1 MDAPS
6 GKSPPVVLVVED
18 DPLLRMLAVEVVEEV
33 GFVALQAGG
42 ADEAVAL
49 LEARSDISLLFT
61 DIDMPG
67 SMDGLKLA
75 HAVRG
80 RWPQDPACVGE
91 GSASAV
97 GATAEQ
103 SLCQKAISGGDNGRG
118 TPFARRFPLVHRVPA
133 AAEVSGLF
141 CSLAGQNS
149 AKVTRRSYTRYRD
162 AGFQTTL
169 RAQSEGSDRTNAQNP
184 GGP

>member
-6 GKSPPVVLVVED
+6 GKSPPVALVVED
-18 DPLLRMLAVEVVEEV
+18 DPLLRMLAVEVVEQA
-33 GFVALQAGG
+33 GFVALQAGD

-80 RWPQDPACVGE
+80 RWPPIKI
-91 GSASAV
+91 
-97 GATAEQ
+97 
-103 SLCQKAISGGDNGRG
+103 L
-118 TPFARRFPLVHRVPA
+118 L
-133 AAEVSGLF
+133 VSGKVRLQPSELPPSGRF
-141 CSLAGQNS
+141 VRKPYRAATMVEELRSL
-149 AKVTRRSYTRYRD
+149 V
-162 AGFQTTL
+162 
-169 RAQSEGSDRTNAQNP
+169 GSL
-184 GGP
+184 

>member
-1 MDAPS
+1 
-6 GKSPPVVLVVED
+6 VLVVED

-42 ADEAVAL
+42 ADGAVAL

-80 RWPQDPACVGE
+80 RWPPIKI
-91 GSASAV
+91 
-97 GATAEQ
+97 
-103 SLCQKAISGGDNGRG
+103 L
-118 TPFARRFPLVHRVPA
+118 L
-133 AAEVSGLF
+133 VSGKVRLQPSELPPSGRF
-141 CSLAGQNS
+141 VRKPYRAATMVEELRSL
-149 AKVTRRSYTRYRD
+149 V
-162 AGFQTTL
+162 
-169 RAQSEGSDRTNAQNP
+169 GSL
-184 GGP
+184 

>member
-1 MDAPS
+1 MDTPS

-33 GFVALQAGG
+33 GFVALQAGD
-42 ADEAVAL
+42 ADGAVAL

-80 RWPQDPACVGE
+80 RWP
-91 GSASAV
+91 
-97 GATAEQ
+97 
-103 SLCQKAISGGDNGRG
+103 LIKI
-118 TPFARRFPLVHRVPA
+118 LL
-133 AAEVSGLF
+133 VSGKVRLQPSELPPSSRF
-141 CSLAGQNS
+141 VRKPYRAATMVEELRSL
-149 AKVTRRSYTRYRD
+149 V
-162 AGFQTTL
+162 
-169 RAQSEGSDRTNAQNP
+169 GSL
-184 GGP
+184 